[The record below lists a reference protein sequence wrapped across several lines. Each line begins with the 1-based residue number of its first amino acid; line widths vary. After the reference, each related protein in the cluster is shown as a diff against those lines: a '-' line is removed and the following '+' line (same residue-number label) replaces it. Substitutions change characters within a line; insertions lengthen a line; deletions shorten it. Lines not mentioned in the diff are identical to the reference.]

1 MQQWY
6 TFYYVLFVLLIY
18 DDGKLYLYGTFDTRS
33 ALQQRNDM
41 HQGLQIKKEDI
52 NEYQNKDKII

>member
-41 HQGLQIKKEDI
+41 HQGLQIKKRR
-52 NEYQNKDKII
+52 YK